1 MGDCFGKLYDPDALE
16 CQPENCDAWKECK
29 ETMLKI
35 EDRKL
40 PCFGK
45 PAPEGYEPGNP
56 ACENVCKRRDACIEA
71 QKAATAVKPSAAIP
85 DTSTEYDL
93 KVDARVYAKEPRA
106 SRDVVGTAKE
116 EPVVEEKVTE
126 ITEPVVEE
134 KVTEI
139 TEPVV
144 EEKVTEITEPVVE
157 EKVTEITE
165 PVIEEKVTEIT
176 EPVVEEKVTEPD
188 TGQSQLGKPTKK
200 ATVREAIAYLKKF
213 TKEDLVQVLID
224 KGLIEDTEA
233 DRSKNRA
240 LIGQWLSEFKRTKEF
255 PLTKIPNSDY
265 FTIL

>member
-29 ETMLKI
+29 EAMLKI

-106 SRDVVGTAKE
+106 SRDVGTAKE

-165 PVIEEKVTEIT
+165 PVVEEKVT
-176 EPVVEEKVTEPD
+176 EPVVEEKVTKPD
-188 TGQSQLGKPTKK
+188 TEQSQLGKPTKK

>member
-29 ETMLKI
+29 EAMLKI

-106 SRDVVGTAKE
+106 SRDVGTAKE

-144 EEKVTEITEPVVE
+144 EEKVTEPVVE
-157 EKVTEITE
+157 EKVT
-165 PVIEEKVTEIT
+165 K
-176 EPVVEEKVTEPD
+176 PD
-188 TGQSQLGKPTKK
+188 TEQSQLGKPTKK